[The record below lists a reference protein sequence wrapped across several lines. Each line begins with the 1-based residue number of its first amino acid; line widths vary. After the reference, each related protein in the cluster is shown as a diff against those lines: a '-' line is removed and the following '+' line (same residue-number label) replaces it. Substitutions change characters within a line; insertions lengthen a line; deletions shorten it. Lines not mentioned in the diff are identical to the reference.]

1 MLFRSTTNIVLNTI
15 VADVLCKIADELA
28 PLKYIE
34 DIRNHS
40 LAICK
45 RILRKHNRI
54 LFSKDGYS
62 EEWIAEA
69 QERGLPNI
77 STYVHSIDALVDE
90 KAVAMFERNNV
101 YNFNE
106 LTARTNILY
115 DEVIKDIKIE
125 AMVLLDLSKKVLLP
139 ALIKEIKFYSDGL
152 NSLGKANAFYE
163 RKINRLTSL
172 LDQFD
177 VQYHKLKDAFFN
189 RKTYDDIKEKAFYMN
204 DQVVK
209 QMQELRIV
217 IDAIEESISA
227 ENYPVPTYEQLFTSV
242 N

>member
-1 MLFRSTTNIVLNTI
+1 M
-15 VADVLCKIADELA
+15 
-28 PLKYIE
+28 
-34 DIRNHS
+34 
-40 LAICK
+40 
-45 RILRKHNRI
+45 
-54 LFSKDGYS
+54 
-62 EEWIAEA
+62 
-69 QERGLPNI
+69 
-77 STYVHSIDALVDE
+77 
-90 KAVAMFERNNV
+90 
-101 YNFNE
+101 
-106 LTARTNILY
+106 
-115 DEVIKDIKIE
+115 
-125 AMVLLDLSKKVLLP
+125 LP